1 MRLGHPCLDPPCE
14 NPTMSDTPKSEQRS
28 PDQWTGPAKWAVIG
42 VVAITF
48 MVMFKSELGNML
60 GRAEEVSVSAD
71 GGVTVKLATVKTPL
85 GETVLSN
92 TGAELTQP
100 GAQGKPAPLPESAMA
115 QYTDPSYGYSLA
127 WPQNGNWLRD
137 DAIAQQFG
145 AALVVRHR
153 QAYGNFTPNVNVTL
167 EQVGGLT
174 VDTWMQAGNATF
186 AAAGFQL
193 VSMQTDPATQSGVR
207 VTRHTG
213 VQGVLYQI
221 QRVIVRNGVAFVV
234 TASKLEQADAPG
246 LYEQMGQI
254 LNSFQVG

>member
-1 MRLGHPCLDPPCE
+1 
-14 NPTMSDTPKSEQRS
+14 MSDISKPEQRAS
-28 PDQWTGPAKWAVIG
+28 SSSDQWTGPAKWAVIG

-48 MVMFKSELGNML
+48 MVMFKSELGSML

-71 GGVTVKLATVKTPL
+71 GGVTLKLATVKTPL

-100 GAQGKPAPLPESAMA
+100 GAKGEPAAPLPDSAME
-115 QYTDPSYGYSLA
+115 QYTDPLYGYSLA
-127 WPQNGNWLRD
+127 WPQNGNWQRD
-137 DAIAQQFG
+137 EAIAQQFG

-167 EQVGGLT
+167 EQVGGAT
-174 VDTWMQAGNATF
+174 VDNWMQAGNAAF

-221 QRVIVRNGVAFVV
+221 QRVIVRGGMAFVV

-254 LNSFQVG
+254 LNSFRVE